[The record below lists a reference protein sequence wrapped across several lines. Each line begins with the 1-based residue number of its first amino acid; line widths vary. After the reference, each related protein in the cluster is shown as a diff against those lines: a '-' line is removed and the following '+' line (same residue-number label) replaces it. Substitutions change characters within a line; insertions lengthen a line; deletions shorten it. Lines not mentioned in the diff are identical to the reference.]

1 MLRLGLTLGRNAAHD
16 VVYEAAMAA
25 VDGKGTFRELLL
37 ADARISAALPPAE
50 LDALLDPA
58 AYTGHAGVFVDC
70 VVASAR
76 SMLR

>member
-1 MLRLGLTLGRNAAHD
+1 MTSSTRRRWRPWTARGR
-16 VVYEAAMAA
+16 
-25 VDGKGTFRELLL
+25 F
-37 ADARISAALPPAE
+37 SAALPPAE